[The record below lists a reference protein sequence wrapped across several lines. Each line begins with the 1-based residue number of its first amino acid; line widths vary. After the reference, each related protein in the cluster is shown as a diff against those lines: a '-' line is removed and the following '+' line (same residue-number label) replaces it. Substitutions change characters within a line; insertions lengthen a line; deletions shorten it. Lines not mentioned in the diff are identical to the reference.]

1 MKKALKITGKIIKWY
16 AKLTVYVLAFIGTGQ
31 LLKEAR
37 KHPEKG
43 VLEVDSDVIE
53 KTVNQYKKYF
63 KC

>member
-16 AKLTVYVLAFIGTGQ
+16 VIFDVICIAFVGTGQ
-31 LLKEAR
+31 LLKECR

-43 VLEVDSDVIE
+43 VIE
-53 KTVNQYKKYF
+53 CDRIAFKKSLNQFKKYF

>member
-31 LLKEAR
+31 LFKEVR

-43 VLEVDSDVIE
+43 VIE
-53 KTVNQYKKYF
+53 CDEIVFKKSLNQFKKYF